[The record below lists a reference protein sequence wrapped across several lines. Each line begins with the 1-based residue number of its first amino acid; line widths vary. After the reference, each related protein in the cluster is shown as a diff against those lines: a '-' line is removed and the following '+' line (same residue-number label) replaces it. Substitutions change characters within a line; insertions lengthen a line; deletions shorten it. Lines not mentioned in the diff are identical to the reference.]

1 MDGEKAQASFK
12 NGVLTIKL
20 PQTPEAQAKVKR
32 IEVKNGCFATWGSP
46 VCGVPSA
53 PCDIAPS
60 GKAPGSLSLRGG
72 FREAI
77 MKDSQRSGLTRE
89 QWSAMTLYEKFE
101 QVVIFVLSVIIAAI
115 IVASVWALMREVV
128 NRLLLGAFD
137 TLDYATFQVVFGM
150 IFTVVIALE
159 FKRSLLVAT
168 ERSLGIL
175 QVRTIVLIA
184 LLAIARKFIILDLS
198 ETESSKIAALAGA
211 ALALGAVHW
220 LVRDQDRRE
229 LGGHETR

>member
-1 MDGEKAQASFK
+1 
-12 NGVLTIKL
+12 
-20 PQTPEAQAKVKR
+20 
-32 IEVKNGCFATWGSP
+32 
-46 VCGVPSA
+46 
-53 PCDIAPS
+53 
-60 GKAPGSLSLRGG
+60 
-72 FREAI
+72 

-89 QWSAMTLYEKFE
+89 QWSAMTFYEKFE

-184 LLAIARKFIILDLS
+184 LLAIARKFIILDLG
-198 ETESSKIAALAGA
+198 ETESSWTSARRNHPRLQHSRARRLRSALSTGWCAIRTDANSEATRRADQYLRQPPACSISCNQRCCSGSSGHSLLTRRSEAARGA
-211 ALALGAVHW
+211 RIDNSAVIMA
-220 LVRDQDRRE
+220 RPRP
-229 LGGHETR
+229 

>member
-1 MDGEKAQASFK
+1 M
-12 NGVLTIKL
+12 
-20 PQTPEAQAKVKR
+20 
-32 IEVKNGCFATWGSP
+32 
-46 VCGVPSA
+46 
-53 PCDIAPS
+53 
-60 GKAPGSLSLRGG
+60 
-72 FREAI
+72 
-77 MKDSQRSGLTRE
+77 
-89 QWSAMTLYEKFE
+89 
-101 QVVIFVLSVIIAAI
+101 
-115 IVASVWALMREVV
+115 
-128 NRLLLGAFD
+128 NRLVLGAFD

-168 ERSLGIL
+168 ERSFGIL

-184 LLAIARKFIILDLS
+184 LLAIARKFIILDLG

-229 LGGHETR
+229 LAGHETR

>member
-1 MDGEKAQASFK
+1 
-12 NGVLTIKL
+12 
-20 PQTPEAQAKVKR
+20 
-32 IEVKNGCFATWGSP
+32 
-46 VCGVPSA
+46 
-53 PCDIAPS
+53 
-60 GKAPGSLSLRGG
+60 
-72 FREAI
+72 
-77 MKDSQRSGLTRE
+77 MKDLQRSGLTRE

-101 QVVIFVLSVIIAAI
+101 QVVIFVLSAIIAVI
-115 IVASVWALMREVV
+115 VVASVWALMREVV
-128 NRLLLGAFD
+128 NRLVLGAFD

-168 ERSLGIL
+168 ERSFGIL

-184 LLAIARKFIILDLS
+184 LLAIARKFIILDLG

-211 ALALGAVHW
+211 ALALGVVHW

-229 LGGHETR
+229 QPGAKNAEGDQ

>member
-1 MDGEKAQASFK
+1 M
-12 NGVLTIKL
+12 
-20 PQTPEAQAKVKR
+20 
-32 IEVKNGCFATWGSP
+32 
-46 VCGVPSA
+46 
-53 PCDIAPS
+53 
-60 GKAPGSLSLRGG
+60 
-72 FREAI
+72 
-77 MKDSQRSGLTRE
+77 MKDLKRSGLTRE

-101 QVVIFVLSVIIAAI
+101 QVVIFVLSAIIAFI
-115 IVASVWALMREVV
+115 VVASVWALIREVV
-128 NRLLLGAFD
+128 NRLVLGAFD

-168 ERSLGIL
+168 ERSFGIL

-184 LLAIARKFIILDLS
+184 LLAIARKFIILDLG
-198 ETESSKIAALAGA
+198 ETEPAKIAALAGA

-229 LGGHETR
+229 WSGDRTS

>member
-1 MDGEKAQASFK
+1 
-12 NGVLTIKL
+12 
-20 PQTPEAQAKVKR
+20 
-32 IEVKNGCFATWGSP
+32 
-46 VCGVPSA
+46 
-53 PCDIAPS
+53 
-60 GKAPGSLSLRGG
+60 
-72 FREAI
+72 
-77 MKDSQRSGLTRE
+77 
-89 QWSAMTLYEKFE
+89 
-101 QVVIFVLSVIIAAI
+101 
-115 IVASVWALMREVV
+115 
-128 NRLLLGAFD
+128 
-137 TLDYATFQVVFGM
+137 M
-150 IFTVVIALE
+150 IFNVVIALE

>member
-1 MDGEKAQASFK
+1 
-12 NGVLTIKL
+12 
-20 PQTPEAQAKVKR
+20 
-32 IEVKNGCFATWGSP
+32 
-46 VCGVPSA
+46 
-53 PCDIAPS
+53 
-60 GKAPGSLSLRGG
+60 
-72 FREAI
+72 
-77 MKDSQRSGLTRE
+77 MKDLKPSGLTRE

-115 IVASVWALMREVV
+115 VVASVWALMREVV

-168 ERSLGIL
+168 ERSFGIL
-175 QVRTIVLIA
+175 QVRTIA
-184 LLAIARKFIILDLS
+184 LLAIARKFIILDLG